1 MNSTKQL
8 GKLLEWTR
16 GLLKILTITQREN
29 RSFGFSVAGIMELT
43 FVVVGGGGGCGGI
56 LLAKKLLNSFNSKSY
71 VIMKDT
77 ICYSGIFHT
86 IQGLEERDQC
96 KILAKL

>member
-1 MNSTKQL
+1 M
-8 GKLLEWTR
+8 
-16 GLLKILTITQREN
+16 
-29 RSFGFSVAGIMELT
+29 AGIMELT
-43 FVVVGGGGGCGGI
+43 FVVAGGGGCGGI
-56 LLAKKLLNSFNSKSY
+56 LLAKKVLNSFNSKSY

-86 IQGLEERDQC
+86 IQGLEERDQY